1 MTKYQDLLFCRL
13 LKEAGC
19 PEPTK
24 EYRFSKRRWRVD
36 YAWPEYKLAVEI
48 EGGVWIKGR
57 HTSGS
62 GFMKDMEKYN
72 ALTMFGWSLLRYTP
86 KQTSYQK
93 TVNEIFELIEI
104 LKSPKSSFLA

>member
-1 MTKYQDLLFCRL
+1 
-13 LKEAGC
+13 
-19 PEPTK
+19 
-24 EYRFSKRRWRVD
+24 
-36 YAWPEYKLAVEI
+36 AWPDYKLAVEI

-72 ALTMFGWSLLRYTP
+72 ALTMLGWSLLRYTP